1 MYVKRYV
8 PTEVKASD
16 SSGTG
21 GMGDAKP
28 PDTDAGTWTQNLPR
42 SSKPL

>member
-1 MYVKRYV
+1 MCPQRL
-8 PTEVKASD
+8 KASD

-28 PDTDAGTWTQNLPR
+28 PDTGAGT
-42 SSKPL
+42 